1 MKIAVAGVGYV
12 GLSLAVLLSQHDEVY
27 AVSTTPAKVELIN
40 SGKSPIKDKEI
51 EEYLASRKLNLTATT
66 ERRAH
71 TVTRSSSSSQL
82 LRTTTPTRII
92 LTPPALRTLS
102 VSSWM

>member
-66 ERRAH
+66 DKEGAYRDA
-71 TVTRSSSSSQL
+71 SSSQL

-92 LTPPALRTLS
+92 STPPVLRTS
-102 VSSWM
+102 SASSWM